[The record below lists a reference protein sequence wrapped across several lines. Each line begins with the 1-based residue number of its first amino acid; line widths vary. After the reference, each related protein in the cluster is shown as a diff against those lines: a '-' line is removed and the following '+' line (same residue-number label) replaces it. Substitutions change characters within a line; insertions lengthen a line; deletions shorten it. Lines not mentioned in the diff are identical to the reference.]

1 MISDLLFAA
10 TLLYVGYILYVR
22 YYAPDS
28 ESLAARICIGG
39 YIITN
44 LIPCLII
51 HTQYLKYNKD
61 VKLIIDK
68 SNRIM
73 TISYRDA
80 THSFSFD
87 DIKYVQISMMANLY
101 RGAKKGL
108 VVWEG
113 YTYAAIVT
121 EGGERF
127 IITRLLINDLM
138 TFFKDLGL
146 IVIKKKIYFPFIWD
160 DRYEKIVE
168 QKDSDG

>member
-1 MISDLLFAA
+1 
-10 TLLYVGYILYVR
+10 
-22 YYAPDS
+22 
-28 ESLAARICIGG
+28 
-39 YIITN
+39 
-44 LIPCLII
+44 
-51 HTQYLKYNKD
+51 
-61 VKLIIDK
+61 
-68 SNRIM
+68 
-73 TISYRDA
+73 
-80 THSFSFD
+80 
-87 DIKYVQISMMANLY
+87 MMANLY

-146 IVIKKKIYFPFIWD
+146 IVTKKKIYFPFIWT

-168 QKDSDG
+168 QKDGDG